1 MTDQKKR
8 KRGIHT
14 AVVLEPEVLERLRKS
29 KEGVSFEIRERI
41 RRTLEQ
47 DTFDGRTLSL
57 ANLMMRVAEDIRRH
71 TGTPWH
77 ATKKGRQAIV
87 AAFEQLV
94 DSLPVGTTVP
104 EDTFGP
110 DDPSTLGRA
119 IARTRMQF
127 PNPFG
132 RVEFD
137 PAGGRNVTARD
148 ENDCDGVQAPQAPE
162 LGATNP
168 QEEI

>member
-57 ANLMMRVAEDIRRH
+57 ANLMMRMAEDIRRH

-87 AAFEQLV
+87 AAFQQLV
-94 DSLPVGTTVP
+94 NSLPVGTTAL

-132 RVEFD
+132 RVV
-137 PAGGRNVTARD
+137 PAGDRNVADRG
-148 ENDCDGVQAPQAPE
+148 ENEGDGVQAPQAPE

-168 QEEI
+168 REEI

>member
-1 MTDQKKR
+1 MAEPPHRKNR

-14 AVVLEPEVLERLRKS
+14 AVVLEPEVLERLRMS

-57 ANLMMRVAEDIRRH
+57 ANLMMRMAEDIRRH

-87 AAFEQLV
+87 AAFQQLV
-94 DSLPVGTTVP
+94 ELAARR
-104 EDTFGP
+104 DTGP
-110 DDPSTLGRA
+110 RGLIRSR
-119 IARTRMQF
+119 
-127 PNPFG
+127 
-132 RVEFD
+132 
-137 PAGGRNVTARD
+137 
-148 ENDCDGVQAPQAPE
+148 
-162 LGATNP
+162 
-168 QEEI
+168 